1 MLQSPTESLSI
12 EKKAQN
18 FITPCPTCS
27 IANIVQMW
35 LLLFYFPFL
44 FFFFLLWNVSFPLT
58 NLVLFLPF
66 DFFAYCK
73 GIRKFSFCCCF
84 L

>member
-44 FFFFLLWNVSFPLT
+44 FFFSSLECIISTDKSGLILT
-58 NLVLFLPF
+58 F
-66 DFFAYCK
+66 
-73 GIRKFSFCCCF
+73 
-84 L
+84 